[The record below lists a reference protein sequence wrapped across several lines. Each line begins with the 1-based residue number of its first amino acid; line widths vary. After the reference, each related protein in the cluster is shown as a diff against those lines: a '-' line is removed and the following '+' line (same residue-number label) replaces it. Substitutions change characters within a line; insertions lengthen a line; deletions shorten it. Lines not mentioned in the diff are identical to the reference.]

1 MALSKLSVIAV
12 LLALCLAASC
22 GLDKL
27 QDPLGRQERAWVKEH
42 SPIRVG
48 VQKDYPPFSFLNP
61 AGEPQGISVDIWKL
75 MAKKY
80 GFEVQ
85 FYPSKLKKMLAGL
98 REGSL
103 DSLAGIFP
111 TASRKESFDFSKPFY
126 PVATSIFV
134 YYKVH
139 DVDGIEGL
147 TKTKV
152 GVVKGDSGQAKV
164 EKAGCKLQLF
174 SSYKDAVMAL
184 GKGELDAIIMD
195 DPVVLYYRKQLD
207 LLHKIEWAEGHPVV
221 GRNDLALPVKKGNEV
236 LLRILNKGLAMASGS
251 EMQRL
256 RERWLK

>member
-1 MALSKLSVIAV
+1 MVLSKLSVIAV
-12 LLALCLAASC
+12 LLALFLAVAC
-22 GLDKL
+22 GLDKP

-42 SPIRVG
+42 SPIKVG
-48 VQKDYPPFSFLNP
+48 VQKDYPPFSFLGP
-61 AGEPQGISVDIWKL
+61 AGEPQGISIGIWKL
-75 MAKKY
+75 MAEKY

-98 REGSL
+98 KEGRL

-111 TASRKESFDFSKPFY
+111 TAQRKELFDFSKPFY

-139 DVDGIEGL
+139 DVDGMEDLGNI
-147 TKTKV
+147 KV
-152 GVVKGDSGQAKV
+152 GAVKGDSGQAIV
-164 EKAGCKLQLF
+164 EKAGYKPQLF
-174 SSYKDAVMAL
+174 SNYKDAVLAL
-184 GKGELDAIIMD
+184 GKGELDAIVMD
-195 DPVVLYYRKQLD
+195 DPVVLYYRKQLGFLD
-207 LLHKIEWAEGHPVV
+207 KIEWAEGHPVLD
-221 GRNDLALPVKKGNEV
+221 RSDLALPVKKGNQA